1 MKGRS
6 SLLTVTVGA
15 LLVAAFIPAVGSDVA
30 SGQARDARQVPVPA
44 DPLPVITGASVGIP
58 QTWSNVAPGQVS
70 GTSGGRT
77 TGDTWFNTWAD
88 DGNIYATSDDSQGF
102 LGTCKV
108 TGGNV
113 VVNEL
118 NGNDPSEL
126 RSPFVNCMTSYGVGQ
141 QRGIYHD
148 GRTWKNIGIIAVD
161 GTLYLAVARQV
172 DGAGG
177 YPVGFQPSD
186 DVSIIKSTDHGRTWT
201 NSFGTTNDPNGAAP
215 PPDRSGPGAAAMF
228 PGTTFAT
235 PAFIQYGRDDNAAS
249 TADGGDRYVF
259 AISNDGFA
267 YDGSHYIL
275 GRVPRSKIG
284 DLHAADWRFYTGP
297 AGGNGMNPANWSGNA
312 SKATHI
318 LAAPHQ
324 LSQASVQYIQALH
337 SYVLASSYF
346 PFDASWPSEGA
357 GQHTIWAF
365 YEAPHPW
372 GPWTRFFSEPAT
384 ECYFGCSTSVSLGW
398 YDPAFVS
405 KFITMHGLG
414 NVVLTAADFGAPKRP
429 NDFLY
434 KLHAFPVTLTSTT
447 RRVIDDASA
456 VPVGTSNWPYNS
468 SDYPGYYDDSVHYSN
483 TAGSAVSYTFV
494 GTSIAWVGGENT
506 DHGYAEV
513 SIDGGPPT
521 SVDTYAPHQ
530 EEQQILFEKDGL
542 SDGRHT
548 ITITVTSQKDAAS
561 TGIYQDVDA
570 LIVGQAGR
578 AGADQ

>member
-1 MKGRS
+1 M
-6 SLLTVTVGA
+6 
-15 LLVAAFIPAVGSDVA
+15 PAN
-30 SGQARDARQVPVPA
+30 
-44 DPLPVITGASVGIP
+44 PLPAITGASVGIP
-58 QTWSNVAPGQVS
+58 QTWSSAAPGQRS
-70 GTSGGRT
+70 GTSAGPT

-88 DGNIYATSDDSQGF
+88 DGSIYATSDDSHGF
-102 LGTCKV
+102 LGTCNV

-113 VVNEL
+113 VINQL
-118 NGNDPSEL
+118 TGNDPSEL
-126 RSPFVNCMTSYGVGQ
+126 TSPYTNCMTSYGPPGSAQ
-141 QRGIYHD
+141 NYND
-148 GRTWKNIGIIAVD
+148 GKTWKNIGIIAVD

-215 PPDRSGPGAAAMF
+215 PPDPSGPGAEAMF

-235 PAFIQYGRDDNAAS
+235 PAFIQYGQDDNPAS

-267 YDGSHYIL
+267 YDGSYDIL

-284 DLHAADWRFYTGP
+284 DLNAADWQFYTGP
-297 AGGNGMNPANWSGNA
+297 AGGDGMSPANWSGDA
-312 SKATHI
+312 GKATHI
-318 LAAPHQ
+318 LTAPHQ

-346 PFDASWPSEGA
+346 PFDASWPGEGA

-372 GPWTRFFSEPAT
+372 GPWTRFFSEPTT
-384 ECYFGCSTSVSLGW
+384 ECYFGCSTSLSLGW

-414 NVVLTAADFGAPKRP
+414 NVVLTAADFGATKRP
-429 NDFLY
+429 NDFSY

-447 RRVIDDASA
+447 RQVIDDASA
-456 VPVGTSNWPYNS
+456 IPVGASNWPDNPN
-468 SDYPGYYDDSVHYSN
+468 DYPGYYDDSVHYSN
-483 TAGSAVSYTFV
+483 TPGSAVSYTFV
-494 GTSIAWVGGENT
+494 GDSIAWVGGENT

-513 SIDGGPPT
+513 SIDGGPPI

-530 EEQQILFEKDGL
+530 EKQRILFEKDDL

-548 ITITVTSQKDAAS
+548 ITITVTSQKGAAS

-570 LIVGQAGR
+570 FIVGR
-578 AGADQ
+578 AE

>member
-1 MKGRS
+1 MKRRS
-6 SLLTVTVGA
+6 SLLAVTVGS
-15 LLVAAFIPAVGSDVA
+15 LLVAAFITADVGLA
-30 SGQARDARQVPVPA
+30 GGQARDGRQVSMPA
-44 DPLPVITGASVGIP
+44 KALPAITGASVGIP
-58 QTWSNVAPGQVS
+58 QSWSSAAPGQVS
-70 GTSGGRT
+70 GTAAGPA
-77 TGDTWFNTWAD
+77 TGDTWFNTWAG
-88 DGNIYATSDDSQGF
+88 DGSIYATSDDSDGF
-102 LGTCKV
+102 RGTCRG

-113 VVNEL
+113 VVNQL
-118 NGNDPSEL
+118 TGNDPSEL
-126 RSPFVNCMTSYGVGQ
+126 TSPYTNCMTSYGPPGSGQ
-141 QRGIYHD
+141 NYND
-148 GRTWKNIGIIAVD
+148 GKTWKNIGIISVD

-177 YPVGFQPSD
+177 YPAGFQPSD
-186 DVSIIKSTDHGRTWT
+186 DVSIIKSIDHGRTWT
-201 NSFGTTNDPNGAAP
+201 NSFGTTNDPDGAAP
-215 PPDRSGPGAAAMF
+215 PPDPSGPGAKAMF

-235 PAFIQYGRDDNAAS
+235 PAFIQYGQDDNPAS

-267 YDGSHYIL
+267 YDGSYDIL

-284 DLHAADWRFYTGP
+284 DLNAADWQFYTGP
-297 AGGNGMNPANWSGNA
+297 AGGDGMSPANWSGDA
-312 SKATHI
+312 GQATHI
-318 LAAPHQ
+318 LTAPHQ

-346 PFDASWPSEGA
+346 PFDASWPGEGA

-372 GPWTRFFSEPAT
+372 GPWTRFFSEPTT
-384 ECYFGCSTSVSLGW
+384 ECYFGCSTSLSLGW

-414 NVVLTAADFGAPKRP
+414 NVVLTAADFGATKRP
-429 NDFLY
+429 NDFSY

-447 RRVIDDASA
+447 RQVIDDASA
-456 VPVGTSNWPYNS
+456 IPVGTSNWPDNPN
-468 SDYPGYYDDSVHYSN
+468 DYPGYYDDSVHYSN
-483 TAGSAVSYTFV
+483 TPGSAVSYTFS
-494 GTSIAWVGGENT
+494 GNSIAWVGGENT

-530 EEQQILFEKDGL
+530 EKQRILFEKDDL

-548 ITITVTSQKDAAS
+548 ITITVGSQKRAAS

-570 LIVGQAGR
+570 FIVGR
-578 AGADQ
+578 AE